1 MKNRM
6 GRFAD
11 RCKDFE
17 GWLFKPASI
26 YPLVAL
32 RLAFGLAMAM
42 WAVYMMISGTVAEVF
57 SMQVVHFPYRGLE
70 WIKPLPFWGMTIIF
84 VVLAVSAIGM
94 GAGWHFRKSGL
105 VFTLSFAYV
114 SLIDK
119 ASYLSYYYYV
129 LIIALMLLVSPAYRL
144 FSIDLI
150 RKPQIRIDFAP
161 VWLLWAFKVQV
172 VMVFFFAGMAKL
184 NSDWLYTGVPVM
196 LWLQDTLQNLGI
208 SSSFLAANTWIVLA
222 LSWFLV
228 VFDFVIPHFLLDSR
242 TSVQAFILV
251 VIVQLTGVFFLPTG
265 FFPVLVILSCTVFL
279 PSRIIH
285 HFISRVS
292 YFLYDVFQFKGDVFT
307 AGGTFILQYRMR
319 RLFPLLSSLFLAFQ
333 FVLPVYFYLSWGS
346 LRWANTAFHFSWDI
360 HINHQKNSV
369 AFYKVNKAKGESEP
383 IAIDHM
389 LSPVQKSTMASDP
402 SMLKQFI
409 GNLKETNPAFSA
421 PEVEIQAQSCIS
433 LNGRPADCFTLS
445 EPSEPIAAE
454 TGYE

>member
-1 MKNRM
+1 MGQIAEQLKNIE
-6 GRFAD
+6 
-11 RCKDFE
+11 KT
-17 GWLFKPASI
+17 LFKPASI

-32 RLAFGLAMAM
+32 RLAFGLAMSL
-42 WAVYMMISGTVAEVF
+42 WSLYMIFSGKVAEVF
-57 SMQVVHFPYRGLE
+57 SQQVVHFPYTGFE
-70 WIKPLPFWGMTIIF
+70 WIKPLPFWGMLMVFI
-84 VVLAVSAIGM
+84 VLAITALGM
-94 GAGWHFRKSGL
+94 GAGWHYRKMGL
-105 VFTLSFAYV
+105 IFTLTFVYV

-150 RKPQIRIDFAP
+150 RKPAIRVDFAP

-196 LWLQDTLQNLGI
+196 LWLQDTLQNIGI
-208 SSSFLAANTWIVLA
+208 PSSFLINNTWIVLA

-242 TSVQAFILV
+242 TSVKAFILV
-251 VIVQLTGVFFLPTG
+251 VIVQLTGVLFLPTG
-265 FFPVLVILSCTVFL
+265 FFPVLVILSCMVFL

-307 AGGTFILQYRMR
+307 AGGTFMLQYRMR
-319 RLFPLLSSLFLAFQ
+319 RLFPLLASLFLAFQ
-333 FVLPVYFYLSWGS
+333 FILPVYFYLSWGS
-346 LRWANTAFHFSWDI
+346 FRWASTAFHFSWDI
-360 HINHQKNSV
+360 QINHQKNSLS
-369 AFYKVNKAKGESEP
+369 FYKVDKAKGQSEP
-383 IAIDHM
+383 IAVDHM
-389 LSPVQKSTMASDP
+389 LSPIQKSSMAADP

-409 GNLKETNPAFSA
+409 GTLKENNPHLSK
-421 PEVEIQAQSCIS
+421 PEVEIQAQSCVS
-433 LNGRPADCFTLS
+433 FNGRPADCFTLS
-445 EPSEPIAAE
+445 EPSEPIAE
-454 TGYE
+454 ESGYE

>member
-1 MKNRM
+1 M
-6 GRFAD
+6 GQFAE
-11 RCKDFE
+11 RVKALE
-17 GWLFKPASI
+17 SNLFKPASI

-32 RLAFGLAMAM
+32 RLAFGLAMSM
-42 WAVYMMISGTVAEVF
+42 WALYMISSGKVAEVF
-57 SMQVVHFPYRGLE
+57 SLQVVHFPYRGLE
-70 WIKPLPFWGMTIIF
+70 WIKPLPFWGMLMVF
-84 VVLAVSAIGM
+84 VILAVSAIGM

-105 VFTLSFAYV
+105 IFTLAFAYV

-129 LIIALMLLVSPAYRL
+129 LIIALMLLLSPAYRL

-150 RKPQIRIDFAP
+150 RKPAIRVDFAP

-184 NSDWLYTGVPVM
+184 NSDWLYTGVPVT
-196 LWLQDTLQNLGI
+196 LWLQDTLQNIGI
-208 SSSFLAANTWIVLA
+208 PNGFLSANTWIGIS

-242 TSVQAFILV
+242 TSTKAFSLV
-251 VIVQLTGVFFLPTG
+251 VIVQLIGIFFLPTG
-265 FFPVLVILSCTVFL
+265 FFPVLVILSCMVFL

-292 YFLYDVFQFKGDVFT
+292 YFLYDVFQFKGDVF
-307 AGGTFILQYRMR
+307 ASGGTFMLQYRMR
-319 RLFPLLSSLFLAFQ
+319 RLFPVLASFFLAFQ
-333 FVLPVYFYLSWGS
+333 FVLPIYFYLSWGS
-346 LRWANTAFHFSWDI
+346 LRWADTAFHFSWDI

-369 AFYKVNKAKGESEP
+369 AFYKVNKTKGESIP
-383 IAIDHM
+383 IAVDHM
-389 LSPVQKSTMASDP
+389 LSSVQKSTMASDP

-409 GNLKETNPAFSA
+409 VTLKEINPALSA

-445 EPSEPIAAE
+445 EPSDPIASE

>member
-1 MKNRM
+1 
-6 GRFAD
+6 
-11 RCKDFE
+11 
-17 GWLFKPASI
+17 
-26 YPLVAL
+26 
-32 RLAFGLAMAM
+32 
-42 WAVYMMISGTVAEVF
+42 
-57 SMQVVHFPYRGLE
+57 
-70 WIKPLPFWGMTIIF
+70 MTIIF
-84 VVLAVSAIGM
+84 VVLAISAIGM

-150 RKPQIRIDFAP
+150 RKPQIRVDFAP

-265 FFPVLVILSCTVFL
+265 FFPVLVILSRCM
-279 PSRIIH
+279 
-285 HFISRVS
+285 
-292 YFLYDVFQFKGDVFT
+292 
-307 AGGTFILQYRMR
+307 A
-319 RLFPLLSSLFLAFQ
+319 LLLA
-333 FVLPVYFYLSWGS
+333 
-346 LRWANTAFHFSWDI
+346 
-360 HINHQKNSV
+360 
-369 AFYKVNKAKGESEP
+369 GESP
-383 IAIDHM
+383 
-389 LSPVQKSTMASDP
+389 Q
-402 SMLKQFI
+402 
-409 GNLKETNPAFSA
+409 G
-421 PEVEIQAQSCIS
+421 
-433 LNGRPADCFTLS
+433 
-445 EPSEPIAAE
+445 
-454 TGYE
+454 

>member
-1 MKNRM
+1 M
-6 GRFAD
+6 GQFAA
-11 RCKDFE
+11 RVKALE
-17 GWLFKPASI
+17 SYLFKPASI

-32 RLAFGLAMAM
+32 RLAFGLAMSM
-42 WAVYMMISGTVAEVF
+42 WALYMISSGKVAEVF
-57 SMQVVHFPYRGLE
+57 SLQVVHFPYRGLE
-70 WIKPLPFWGMTIIF
+70 WIKPLPFWGMLMVF
-84 VVLAVSAIGM
+84 VILAVSAIGM

-105 VFTLSFAYV
+105 IFTLAFAYV

-129 LIIALMLLVSPAYRL
+129 LIIALMLLLSPANRL

-150 RKPQIRIDFAP
+150 RKPAIRVDFAP

-184 NSDWLYTGVPVM
+184 NSDWLYTGVPVT
-196 LWLQDTLQNLGI
+196 LWLQDTLQNIGI
-208 SSSFLAANTWIVLA
+208 PNGFLSANTWIGIS

-242 TSVQAFILV
+242 TSTKAFSLV
-251 VIVQLTGVFFLPTG
+251 VIVQLIGIFFLPTG
-265 FFPVLVILSCTVFL
+265 FFPVLVILSCMVFL

-292 YFLYDVFQFKGDVFT
+292 YFLYDVFQFKGDVF
-307 AGGTFILQYRMR
+307 ASGGTFMLQYRMR
-319 RLFPLLSSLFLAFQ
+319 RLFPVLASFFLAFQ
-333 FVLPVYFYLSWGS
+333 FVLPIYFYLSWGS
-346 LRWANTAFHFSWDI
+346 LRWADTAFHFSWDI

-369 AFYKVNKAKGESEP
+369 AFYKVNKTKGESIP
-383 IAIDHM
+383 IAVDHM
-389 LSPVQKSTMASDP
+389 LSSVQKSTMASDP

-409 GNLKETNPAFSA
+409 VTLKEINPALSA

-445 EPSEPIAAE
+445 EPSDPIALE

>member
-1 MKNRM
+1 M
-6 GRFAD
+6 GRIAD
-11 RCKDFE
+11 RFKDLE
-17 GWLFKPASI
+17 TKLFRPASI

-42 WAVYMMISGTVAEVF
+42 WAIYMMISGKVAEVF
-57 SMQVVHFPYRGLE
+57 SMQLVHFPYTGLE
-70 WIKPLPFWGMTIIF
+70 WIKPLPFWGMIAVF
-84 VVLAVSAIGM
+84 LVLAISAIGM
-94 GAGWHFRKSGL
+94 GAGWHYRKTGL
-105 VFTLSFAYV
+105 VFTLAFAYV

-129 LIIALMLLVSPAYRL
+129 LIIAMMLLVSPAYRL

-150 RKPQIRIDFAP
+150 RKPEIRVDFAP

-172 VMVFFFAGMAKL
+172 ALVFFFAGMAKL
-184 NSDWLYTGVPVM
+184 NSDWLYSGIPVL

-208 SSSFLAANTWIVLA
+208 PTGILVSNSWIGIA

-265 FFPVLVILSCTVFL
+265 FFPVLVILSCMVFL

-285 HFISRVS
+285 HFISRIS
-292 YFLYDVFQFKGDVFT
+292 YFLYDVFRFKGEVFS
-307 AGGTFILQYRMR
+307 AGGTFMLQYRMR
-319 RLFPLLSSLFLAFQ
+319 RLFPLLASLFLAFQ
-333 FVLPVYFYLSWGS
+333 FFLPIYFYLSWGS
-346 LRWANTAFHFSWDI
+346 FRWSSTAFHFSWDI

-369 AFYKVNKAKGESEP
+369 AFYKVNKVKGESEP
-383 IAIDHM
+383 IAVDHM
-389 LSPVQKSTMASDP
+389 LSQVQKSTMASDP
-402 SMLKQFI
+402 TMLKQFI
-409 GNLKETNPAFSA
+409 GTLKETNPALSN

-445 EPSEPIAAE
+445 EQSEPIAAE
-454 TGYE
+454 AAYE